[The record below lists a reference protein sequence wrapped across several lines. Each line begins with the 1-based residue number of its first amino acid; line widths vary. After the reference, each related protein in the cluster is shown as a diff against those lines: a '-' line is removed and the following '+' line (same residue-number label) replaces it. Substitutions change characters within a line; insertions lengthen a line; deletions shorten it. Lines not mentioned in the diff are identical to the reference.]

1 MTVLHKSEIK
11 INLNLLL
18 NYFHIKKQLKE
29 FFCQNMCSGKEIY

>member
-18 NYFHIKKQLKE
+18 NYFQLVNLGKIK
-29 FFCQNMCSGKEIY
+29 I